1 MLHFK
6 YGKLLRITR
15 QLVNTIALAI
25 PNWLQRATRLQQAGD
40 CFCTKLSFFPN
51 VSQSGQARRSDRCS
65 TSTCGFVSSKSHGY
79 TTFSSLALYVYVCD
93 LPASTSFHQPRPLR
107 AVGLQNPEWRW
118 LKNRRLRSRPWLKL
132 PAAYE
137 VKLRWHRCR
146 WCRLPRQKGPKWL
159 QAEALQFTVAYNT
172 SEMYVSD
179 YPGWNIL

>member
-79 TTFSSLALYVYVCD
+79 TTFSSLALYVYVCEV
-93 LPASTSFHQPRPLR
+93 PASTSFHQLPPATAIACCRPS
-107 AVGLQNPEWRW
+107 
-118 LKNRRLRSRPWLKL
+118 KSRVEVAEKS
-132 PAAYE
+132 PASESSMTQTASS
-137 VKLRWHRCR
+137 VWSQTQMAPVSLVSFAKA
-146 WCRLPRQKGPKWL
+146 KGAQVVAGWSL
-159 QAEALQFTVAYNT
+159 TVY
-172 SEMYVSD
+172 S
-179 YPGWNIL
+179 GI